1 MLQSVSASD
10 MSRDAA
16 SGANSP
22 PSTGCAGRTAG
33 SHRGDLC
40 RAICVAAYAVLT
52 IALWGLAAAPAPAQ
66 PRGASVAGYFVDF
79 RSRPAYLFGHSFI
92 VYGRLDNRGKPVGTH
107 LAGIYPIDGQ
117 AGLIMGSAVFPVRAS
132 VRAVHGDYQERPSN
146 IYRRRLTAAQ
156 YARLLR
162 VVNGL
167 RRSEREWNLL
177 FKNCNDFAI
186 EVAKGMDMT
195 TPPSWLPPY
204 YFVAG
209 LRMLNGR

>member
-1 MLQSVSASD
+1 MLESVSASAT
-10 MSRDAA
+10 SRDATFNADKPSPAGARRGGRCRIIGAAVCAMLAVVFCSLA
-16 SGANSP
+16 SE
-22 PSTGCAGRTAG
+22 
-33 SHRGDLC
+33 
-40 RAICVAAYAVLT
+40 
-52 IALWGLAAAPAPAQ
+52 PAPAQ
-66 PRGASVAGYFVDF
+66 PHGASAAGYFVDF

-92 VYGRLDNRGKPVGTH
+92 VYGRLDNRGKPVETH

-146 IYRRRLTAAQ
+146 IYRRRLTSAQ
-156 YARLLR
+156 YTKLLR
-162 VVNGL
+162 VVGGL

-186 EVAKGMDMT
+186 EVAKGMGMT

-209 LRMLNGR
+209 LRALNRH

>member
-1 MLQSVSASD
+1 ML
-10 MSRDAA
+10 
-16 SGANSP
+16 
-22 PSTGCAGRTAG
+22 
-33 SHRGDLC
+33 
-40 RAICVAAYAVLT
+40 AIAF
-52 IALWGLAAAPAPAQ
+52 WGLAATPAQ
-66 PRGASVAGYFVDF
+66 PRGASAAGYFLDF

-92 VYGRLDNRGKPVGTH
+92 VYGRLDERGKPVDTP

-117 AGLIMGSAVFPVRAS
+117 AGLIMGSAFPVRAS

-146 IYRRRLTAAQ
+146 IYRRRLTPAQ

-162 VVNGL
+162 VVGGL

-204 YFVAG
+204 FFVSG
-209 LRMLNGR
+209 LRMLNAP